1 MEFFDQIAG
10 WIRENPG
17 KTTGVVIGF
26 VAGILLFTL
35 GWWKT
40 LIVAVLV
47 LAGYF
52 IGKSHDDG
60 VSIIDQIT
68 GFFRRN
74 RD

>member
-1 MEFFDQIAG
+1 MDFFDQIAG

-17 KTTGVVIGF
+17 KTIGAAVGFVIG
-26 VAGILLFTL
+26 ILFFTL

-40 LIVAVLV
+40 LIIAVLV
-47 LAGYF
+47 LIGFF
-52 IGKSHDDG
+52 IGKSRDDD

-68 GFFRRN
+68 GFFKRN

>member
-1 MEFFDQIAG
+1 MEFLDRIAG

-17 KTTGVVIGF
+17 KAAGAAIGF
-26 VAGILLFTL
+26 VIGILFFTL

-40 LIVAVLV
+40 LIIAILV

-52 IGKSHDDG
+52 IGKSRDDG